1 MVSKD
6 EMIAFFRSEF
16 PKARYVI
23 EDFTDDSV
31 VVRHQVGEQDLRPGG
46 TVSGPT
52 MMALADTAL
61 YVALLREIGL
71 VPLAVTTSLNFNFLR
86 KPEADRDL
94 LAECRLLKRGKS
106 LAVGEVSICS
116 EGNEAPVAHAT
127 GTYSI
132 PPDR

>member
-6 EMIAFFRSEF
+6 QMIAFLRSEF
-16 PKARYVI
+16 PNAGYVI
-23 EDFTDDSV
+23 EDFTDNSV
-31 VVRHQVGEQDLRPGG
+31 KVRHQVREQDLRPGG

-71 VPLAVTTSLNFNFLR
+71 VSLAVTTSLNFNFLR
-86 KPEADRDL
+86 KPVADRDL
-94 LAECRLLKRGKS
+94 LAECELLKRGKS
-106 LAVGEVSICS
+106 LAVGEVTICS
-116 EGNEAPVAHAT
+116 EGDEAPVAHAI

-132 PPDR
+132 PPNR

>member
-61 YVALLREIGL
+61 YVALLREIGSGAACGHHQPQL
-71 VPLAVTTSLNFNFLR
+71 QF
-86 KPEADRDL
+86 
-94 LAECRLLKRGKS
+94 
-106 LAVGEVSICS
+106 S
-116 EGNEAPVAHAT
+116 EKASG
-127 GTYSI
+127 
-132 PPDR
+132 

>member
-6 EMIAFFRSEF
+6 QMIAFLRSEF
-16 PKARYVI
+16 PNAGYVI
-23 EDFTDDSV
+23 EDFTDNSV
-31 VVRHQVGEQDLRPGG
+31 KVRHQVREQDLRPGG

-71 VPLAVTTSLNFNFLR
+71 VSLAVTTSLSFNFLR
-86 KPEADRDL
+86 KPVADRDL
-94 LAECRLLKRGKS
+94 LAECKLLKRGKS
-106 LAVGEVSICS
+106 LAVGEVTIYS
-116 EGNEAPVAHAT
+116 EGDEAPVAHAT

-132 PPDR
+132 PPNR

>member
-23 EDFTDDSV
+23 EDFTDDS

-61 YVALLREIGL
+61 YVHFCGKS
-71 VPLAVTTSLNFNFLR
+71 VW
-86 KPEADRDL
+86 
-94 LAECRLLKRGKS
+94 CRLRSPPPQLQF
-106 LAVGEVSICS
+106 S
-116 EGNEAPVAHAT
+116 EKASG
-127 GTYSI
+127 
-132 PPDR
+132 

>member
-6 EMIAFFRSEF
+6 QMIAFFRSEF
-16 PKARYVI
+16 PNAGYAI
-23 EDFTDDSV
+23 EDFTDNSV
-31 VVRHQVGEQDLRPGG
+31 MVRHQVREQDLRPGG

-71 VPLAVTTSLNFNFLR
+71 VSLAVTTSLNFNFLR
-86 KPEADRDL
+86 KPVADRDL
-94 LAECRLLKRGKS
+94 LATCKLLKRGKS
-106 LAVGEVSICS
+106 LAVGEVTICS
-116 EGNEAPVAHAT
+116 EGDEAPVAHAT

-132 PPDR
+132 PPNR

>member
-6 EMIAFFRSEF
+6 EMIPFFRSEF

-23 EDFTDDSV
+23 EDSTDNSV
-31 VVRHQVGEQDLRPGG
+31 VEGHQVGEQDLQPGG
-46 TVSGPT
+46 TGSGPT
-52 MMALADTAL
+52 MMTLADTAL

-86 KPEADRDL
+86 KPVADRDL
-94 LAECRLLKRGKS
+94 LAECKLLKRGNS
-106 LAVGEVSICS
+106 LAFGEVNICS
-116 EGNEAPVAHAT
+116 EGDKAPVAHAT